1 MRIVIGGATGHV
13 GGRAV
18 QELVAKKA
26 DVTVFVRNPAK
37 LPEAVR
43 SGVRVETGEMEDAA
57 ALTRAFAG
65 ADAALVILPPNT
77 TTEQWPEW
85 LHLIAQNYVQAIKA
99 GGVKRVIMLSSFGAQ
114 RHGMGP
120 ITWLGEIE
128 PMIQAAAPA
137 TVILRAGYFMENL
150 LQFVPT
156 LREQSVMY
164 NPIAPTV
171 KLPMVATRDIG
182 DVAAR
187 RLLDQT
193 WSGHRTVGVHGP
205 ADLSMTDAATILG
218 RVLGR
223 QVTYAQ
229 VPVQAAVDAMK
240 QHGLSNAVATGYGEM
255 LHGLSHP
262 SVSAEERTIETTTPT
277 TLEEFAREVIRP
289 AVLAPAAA
297 GA

>member
-13 GGRAV
+13 GGRVV

-26 DVTVFVRNPAK
+26 DVTVFVRNPSK

-43 SGVRVETGEMEDAA
+43 SRVRVETGALEDAA

-65 ADAALVILPPNT
+65 ADAALVIIPPNT

-85 LHLIAQNYVQAIKA
+85 IHAIAQNYVQAIKA
-99 GGVKRVIMLSSFGAQ
+99 GGVQRVIMLSSFGAQ
-114 RHGMGP
+114 RPGMGP

-128 PMIQAAAPA
+128 PMFEAAAPA

-150 LQFVPT
+150 LHYVPT

-164 NPIAPTV
+164 NAIAPTA

-182 DVAAR
+182 DVAAW

-193 WSGHRTVGVHGP
+193 WHGHRTVGVHGP
-205 ADLSMTDAATILG
+205 ADLSMNDAATILG

-229 VPVQAAVDAMK
+229 VPVEAAVDNMK
-240 QHGLSNAVATGYGEM
+240 QHGLSNAVAEGYGAM
-255 LHGLSHP
+255 LRGLSQ
-262 SVSAEERTIETTTPT
+262 SGVSAEERTIESTTPT
-277 TLEEFAREVIRP
+277 TLEVFAREVIRP
-289 AVLAPAAA
+289 AVLAPVGTSA
-297 GA
+297 